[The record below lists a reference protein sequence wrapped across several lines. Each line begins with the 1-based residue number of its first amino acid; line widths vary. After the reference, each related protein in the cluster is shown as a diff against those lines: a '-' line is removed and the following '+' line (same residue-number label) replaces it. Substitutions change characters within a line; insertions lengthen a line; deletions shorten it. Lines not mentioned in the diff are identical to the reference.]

1 MEQEHELTAQL
12 WQEHDDLLWQY
23 LVAEAEW
30 EVVTEEEY
38 LQPVEVWEM
47 ASQKRQRALNALK
60 EFEDVLGT
68 AESII

>member
-30 EVVTEEEY
+30 EVVAEEEY

-47 ASQKRQRALNALK
+47 AFQKHQRALNALK
-60 EFEDVLGT
+60 EFEDALGT